1 MMHVRRLKPAVNAIA
16 EVPARRKHRQWNWL
30 AASSTGRSRFGALL
44 LAGNAALEFGAAETA
59 KGNAMMRA
67 GLFFIAAVALWSFGR
82 AILRALAGK

>member
-1 MMHVRRLKPAVNAIA
+1 MQLV
-16 EVPARRKHRQWNWL
+16 
-30 AASSTGRSRFGALL
+30 GRIIYWSFTLGALL
-44 LAGNAALEFGAAETA
+44 LAGIAALEFGAAETA

>member
-1 MMHVRRLKPAVNAIA
+1 MQMI
-16 EVPARRKHRQWNWL
+16 
-30 AASSTGRSRFGALL
+30 GRIIYWSFTIGALL

-67 GLFFIAAVALWSFGR
+67 ALFFIGAVALWSFGR